1 MRTSRIVRCATAF
14 LSTSSVLAFP
24 TIFTRD
30 VGVSAVPRIVGGEV
44 ITDDDFRFVAFI
56 EGRGSDGSGTTC
68 TGSLIAPN
76 VVLTAAHCTMAG
88 PNVRYDASAYQIG
101 FDHTTPSMKTAFKGY
116 SVSKVAVYPDF
127 NEKSLRNDL
136 ALLILE
142 EEIPST
148 VAESVKIYSGDILS
162 STQLFAAGFGITNPE
177 DASSVPTELMK
188 VELKPG
194 NDTFCAHNT
203 VGYDPK
209 YLVCTDGT
217 PGKDTCQGDSGG
229 PLATSVG
236 ETMAL
241 VGITSYAPLTES
253 NPDGLCGQAGSTGY
267 YVHISAYLSWIA
279 GIIEAQE
286 SDISIGAGQGTNT
299 SLSENPTATESKSES
314 GSEIESKSESGS
326 EIESKTES
334 SSSSSVSIISESGD
348 VTVADTTWDSSTNN
362 GIGGIGS
369 SFESIISVSSKSD
382 SATES
387 TNGNTVVVSPTSDT
401 NWSSTNA
408 ESELGELT
416 DSDSFDPS
424 SSESYG
430 SSESSS
436 FDSSVES
443 TASEESIGSG
453 EGLDTEGITDS
464 ESDESDI
471 SSSLISTDNN
481 DEYSPSILDLFSFDD
496 PATMEHML
504 DSDNSKA
511 IIIAPK
517 YNIPITLLG
526 VAVVF
531 FLL

>member
-1 MRTSRIVRCATAF
+1 MRTSRIVGYAAAF

-88 PNVRYDASAYQIG
+88 PNVHYDASAYQIG
-101 FDHTTPSMKTAFKGY
+101 FNHTTPSMKTTFKGY

-148 VAESVKIYSGDILS
+148 VAESVKIYSGDVLS

-177 DASSVPTELMK
+177 DTSSVPAELMK

-236 ETMAL
+236 ETIAL

-314 GSEIESKSESGS
+314 ES

-334 SSSSSVSIISESGD
+334 SSSSTVSIISESGD

-369 SFESIISVSSKSD
+369 SFASIISVSSKSD

-387 TNGNTVVVSPTSDT
+387 TNGNTVVVSPTSDI

-408 ESELGELT
+408 QSELGELT

-443 TASEESIGSG
+443 TASKESIGSG

-471 SSSLISTDNN
+471 SSSLTSTGN
-481 DEYSPSILDLFSFDD
+481 DEEYSPSILDLFSFDD

-526 VAVVF
+526 VAVAF